1 MGKTYAEQLQRLEKV
16 LQRLLQY
23 GIRARK
29 EKCTFFSSSVEYL
42 GHRID
47 AEGRHP
53 LESKLQAIREAPEP
67 TNVTELRS
75 FLGLLNYYGIFIPKL
90 SSLVHPMNAL
100 LHKNAHWSWTPECKA
115 AFREAKEKLVSSQAL
130 VHYDSNLP
138 IVLAG
143 DASAYG
149 VGAVISHITPDGREH
164 PIAFASRALS
174 SSERNYSQVEKEAL
188 SLIYGVKK
196 FNCYL
201 FGRRFT
207 LETDH
212 KPLTA
217 IFGSKKGTS
226 AMAAAR
232 LQRWAIQLGA
242 YDYTI
247 KFRPTQS
254 HSNADGLSRLPLRE
268 GHYEG
273 HSDEPS
279 IFNLS
284 QIDCLPVYPSLMSW
298 RSPQSQGCK
307 EPLEHPR

>member
-1 MGKTYAEQLQRLEKV
+1 
-16 LQRLLQY
+16 
-23 GIRARK
+23 
-29 EKCTFFSSSVEYL
+29 
-42 GHRID
+42 
-47 AEGRHP
+47 
-53 LESKLQAIREAPEP
+53 
-67 TNVTELRS
+67 LRS
-75 FLGLLNYYGIFIPKL
+75 FLGLLNYYGSFVPNL
-90 SSLVHPMNAL
+90 SSLIHPLNAL
-100 LHKNAHWSWTPECKA
+100 LRKDARWSWSSQCAKA
-115 AFREAKEKLVSSQAL
+115 FKEAKERLVSSQVL

-174 SSERNYSQVEKEAL
+174 SSEQNYPQVEKEAL

-201 FGRRFT
+201 YGRKFT

-217 IFGSKKGTS
+217 IFGSKKGIP

-242 YDYTI
+242 YDYNI
-247 KFRPTQS
+247 QFRSTQN
-254 HSNADGLSRLPLRE
+254 HSNADGLS
-268 GHYEG
+268 
-273 HSDEPS
+273 
-279 IFNLS
+279 
-284 QIDCLPVYPSLMSW
+284 
-298 RSPQSQGCK
+298 
-307 EPLEHPR
+307 